1 MKAMTMPTAVAQNV
15 KGAVTFPVAT
25 AENDRIP
32 AETNVH
38 TN

>member
-15 KGAVTFPVAT
+15 KGDVTFPVAT